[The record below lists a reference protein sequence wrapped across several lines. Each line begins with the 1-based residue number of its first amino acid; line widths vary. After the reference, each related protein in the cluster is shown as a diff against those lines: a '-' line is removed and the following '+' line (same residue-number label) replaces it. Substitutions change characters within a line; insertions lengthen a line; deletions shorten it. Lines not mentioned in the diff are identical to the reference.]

1 MSIKATI
8 SGRGPFPFDMLRYDA
23 CWPATSGD
31 AQIMGNIPDNHHFTA
46 TIETWTFQV
55 RTNKSRFEAERWAS
69 FGVGLRVEA

>member
-1 MSIKATI
+1 
-8 SGRGPFPFDMLRYDA
+8 
-23 CWPATSGD
+23 
-31 AQIMGNIPDNHHFTA
+31 MGNIPDNHHFTA